1 MNHTLTAPL
10 LSITV
15 TLSSKGAEVQP
26 DRSVPYKSVNG
37 IELKLSSVPNAI
49 VLFNPVIDT
58 TDQRYGAT
66 KFTSPTCRR

>member
-26 DRSVPYKSVNG
+26 DRSVPY
-37 IELKLSSVPNAI
+37 I
-49 VLFNPVIDT
+49 
-58 TDQRYGAT
+58 
-66 KFTSPTCRR
+66 